1 MQLTLGFF
9 LKFGDG
15 IDVRIERIPRT
26 VRTMVFSQIQK
37 FMEPGTMSRRSTIG
51 SRSKFM

>member
-51 SRSKFM
+51 SRSKSM